1 MLRCHILELLT
12 VVKGT
17 IQAELPPKLII
28 LFYGCWTVGT
38 HHYYIGI
45 AAAYFKVGADGKEA
59 PVHKILPVNETLH
72 ADGSKSCCVPQITSF
87 TWKKS
92 LNPSVAKAIKNI
104 ICLVRDANCS
114 VNQSMAC
121 ILGTSHQVCN

>member
-28 LFYGCWTVGT
+28 LFDGCWTVGT

-72 ADGSKSCCVPQITSF
+72 ADGSKVMLRATDHLIHVEEVLESF
-87 TWKKS
+87 GS
-92 LNPSVAKAIKNI
+92 
-104 ICLVRDANCS
+104 
-114 VNQSMAC
+114 
-121 ILGTSHQVCN
+121 